1 MATTLNIESFG
12 EINLKERTELSAD
25 YVTGSLV
32 LEVRSSDGYVAGQ
45 TIYVGQLSRE
55 GVEKAV
61 IASVDDEMTISL
73 TQALEL
79 PHARYEPVTA
89 VLGDLIHVYRAANV
103 NGSVPAD
110 EAFSVLA
117 TRSIKADH
125 QSTYFTD
132 SAGDSNY
139 WYRFTYYNAVTSEE
153 TDLADSVAV
162 RGDDFGHYASIS
174 EIRIEA
180 GFEHAHNLKD
190 TTIDQQRRAA
200 EAEINASLS
209 GAYTV
214 PFSPV
219 PEIIH
224 TLTVQLASALLLD
237 SAYGNSSSRQK
248 LKDAR
253 AAIENYRLG
262 AAVLTDDGGTALTTS
277 ESISG
282 YPGTP
287 DDDSPRFFRMGDK
300 F

>member
-1 MATTLNIESFG
+1 MATTLQIESFG
-12 EINLKERTELSAD
+12 ETNLGERSELSAD
-25 YVTGSLV
+25 FIPASVV
-32 LEVRSSDGYVAGQ
+32 LEVRSTDGYVSGE
-45 TIYVGQLSRE
+45 TIYVGQLGRE

-61 IASVDDEMTISL
+61 IASVVDKTTITL
-73 TQALEL
+73 VAPLGL
-79 PHARYEPVTA
+79 PHSRYEPVTA
-89 VLGDLIHVYRAANV
+89 VLGDLIHIYRAANV
-103 NGSVPAD
+103 NGTVPAD
-110 EAFSVLA
+110 EAFTVLA
-117 TRSIKADH
+117 ARSIKADD

-139 WYRFTYYNAVTSEE
+139 WYRFTYYNAVTLEE

-174 EIRIEA
+174 EIRVEA

-190 TTIDQQRRAA
+190 TIIDQQRRAA

-237 SAYGNSSSRQK
+237 HAYGNSSSRQK

-253 AAIENYRLG
+253 AAIEMYRLG
-262 AAVLTDDGGTALTTS
+262 GSVLTDDAGLSLATS
-277 ESISG
+277 EGVSSWPNEEAQRSFYIG
-282 YPGTP
+282 QQ
-287 DDDSPRFFRMGDK
+287 F
-300 F
+300 